1 MVSNK
6 NGACQLARQKISFL
20 LKIPPKHAIIP
31 IDNTFR
37 RYGMS
42 ETKLTFE
49 LGGRVDIKTLSDGMT
64 ALHNLLDALTP
75 KRAGVKWEVDELQA
89 GSATVTL
96 QGESDTAG
104 AAEKVLADFNELGK
118 ALAKGEEPAIRFNG
132 NVRAATNGIKKLANS
147 VEYVRFETPYAEHLI
162 YGNGAV
168 PDSPADRVSIGSIS
182 GTVQALSNRSGLMFA
197 MYDFVH
203 DRRIE
208 CHLEAG
214 QEDLAKDIWGR
225 RARVIGR
232 IYWDGTTGLP
242 KRIRN
247 ILNIEPLPDPTPGA
261 YRNAMGAVPW
271 KEGDRKPE
279 DVIREMRDA
288 WRSKDDRSIVE
299 LLAMPDAAAMDFKPV
314 RLDEEL
320 YRRSELA

>member
-1 MVSNK
+1 
-6 NGACQLARQKISFL
+6 
-20 LKIPPKHAIIP
+20 
-31 IDNTFR
+31 
-37 RYGMS
+37 MS

-64 ALHNLLDALTP
+64 ALHKLLDALTP

-89 GSATVTL
+89 GSASVTL
-96 QGESDTAG
+96 QGESEFAG
-104 AAEKVLADFNELGK
+104 AAEKAVADFNELGK
-118 ALAKGEEPAIRFNG
+118 ALADGDEPKIRFDG
-132 NVRAATNGIKKLANS
+132 SVRAAANGIKKLANS

-162 YGNGAV
+162 YGSGAV

-182 GTVQALSNRSGLMFA
+182 GTVQVLSTRRGRQFTI
-197 MYDFVH
+197 YDFVH
-203 DRRIE
+203 DQGVV
-208 CHLEAG
+208 CHWEER
-214 QEDLAKDIWGR
+214 QEDLVRNIWGR
-225 RARVIGR
+225 RARVIGS

-247 ILNIEPLPDPTPGA
+247 ILNIEPLPDPTSGA

-288 WRSKDDRSIVE
+288 WQS
-299 LLAMPDAAAMDFKPV
+299 
-314 RLDEEL
+314 
-320 YRRSELA
+320 